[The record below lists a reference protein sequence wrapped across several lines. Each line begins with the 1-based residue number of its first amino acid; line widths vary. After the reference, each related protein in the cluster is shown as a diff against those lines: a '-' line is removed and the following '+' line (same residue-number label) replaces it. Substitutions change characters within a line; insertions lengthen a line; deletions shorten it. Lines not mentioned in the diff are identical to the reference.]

1 MNTKLCALIVMTAAL
16 SLPGCKTTGDTAA
29 YVPASKPVQP
39 GTRLQPRFEEDA
51 AYIAYV
57 ERTARRRGITV
68 HWVHKPVVRYVD
80 RE

>member
-1 MNTKLCALIVMTAAL
+1 MNIKKYALLAMAAAL
-16 SLPGCKTTGDTAA
+16 SLPGCKTTGDTA
-29 YVPASKPVQP
+29 YVPASKPVQA

-68 HWVHKPVVRYVD
+68 QWVHKPVIRYVD